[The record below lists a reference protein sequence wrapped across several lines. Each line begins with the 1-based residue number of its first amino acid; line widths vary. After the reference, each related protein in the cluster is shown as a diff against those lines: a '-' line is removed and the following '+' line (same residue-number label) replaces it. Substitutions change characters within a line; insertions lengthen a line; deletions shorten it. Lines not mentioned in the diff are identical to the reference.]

1 MYEKHFGL
9 AKPPFKITP
18 DPEFFFPGG
27 NRGAVLEAL
36 VYAVLRGEGIIKVV
50 GEVGSGKTMLC
61 RMLEQELPHFCQ
73 IVYLVNPRLT
83 QAEILHAIAFEL
95 GLDIKSEDDKLKV
108 QHALQAY
115 LLAKHAENIR
125 VIVFI
130 EEAQGMPIETL
141 EEIRILSNLETTRD
155 KLLQIILFGQPELEE
170 KLNQRDIRQLRERIT
185 HGFALAPFDIEQIRD
200 YVSTRIRATGYR
212 GNELFEADA
221 IKELEH
227 HSNGLLRRINVLAD
241 KALLAAFAAN
251 DTVVRPT
258 HVKLAARDSEFGAR
272 YRPPL
277 ARRRVALAACFAMV
291 AIGLT
296 WVLMRDQEILPPVP
310 AARPLPA
317 ELKAGA
323 NVIDTPVVADDAPA
337 PATGALERQTGDSKP
352 SALNVHSDTA
362 WALEFDDN
370 QPMSPVISEATGWV
384 TIEHLRPQTGT
395 RLFVPDLRAQWAP
408 GND

>member
-61 RMLEQELPHFCQ
+61 RMLEQELPHFCE

-83 QAEILHAIAFEL
+83 HAEILHAIAFEL
-95 GLDIKSEDDKLKV
+95 GIDIKAEDDKLKV

-155 KLLQIILFGQPELEE
+155 KLLQIILFGQPELDE
-170 KLNQRDIRQLRERIT
+170 KLNQRVIRQLRERIT

-200 YVSTRIRATGYR
+200 LRIHTHPRDRLPGQRA
-212 GNELFEADA
+212 
-221 IKELEH
+221 
-227 HSNGLLRRINVLAD
+227 V
-241 KALLAAFAAN
+241 
-251 DTVVRPT
+251 
-258 HVKLAARDSEFGAR
+258 
-272 YRPPL
+272 
-277 ARRRVALAACFAMV
+277 
-291 AIGLT
+291 
-296 WVLMRDQEILPPVP
+296 
-310 AARPLPA
+310 
-317 ELKAGA
+317 
-323 NVIDTPVVADDAPA
+323 
-337 PATGALERQTGDSKP
+337 
-352 SALNVHSDTA
+352 
-362 WALEFDDN
+362 
-370 QPMSPVISEATGWV
+370 
-384 TIEHLRPQTGT
+384 
-395 RLFVPDLRAQWAP
+395 
-408 GND
+408 